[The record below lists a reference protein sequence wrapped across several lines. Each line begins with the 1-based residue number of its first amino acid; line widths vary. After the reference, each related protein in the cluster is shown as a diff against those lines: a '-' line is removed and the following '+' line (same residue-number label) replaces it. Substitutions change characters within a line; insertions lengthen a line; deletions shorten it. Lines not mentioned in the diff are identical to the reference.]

1 MGVVRVSPGHDVSWP
16 FGGLVLL
23 LFLVAGCAAPE
34 GPPNIIVIFADD
46 LGYGD
51 VGAYGHP
58 TIRTPHL
65 DQMAL
70 EGVRFTQFYAGASV
84 CTPSRAALLTG
95 RLPVRSGMASD
106 GSRVLFPD
114 SRYGLPASELTLA
127 EVLREEGYATAAL
140 GKWHLGHRAAYLP
153 TRHGFDIFFGIP
165 YSNDMSPATNP
176 RWDRA
181 QGFPPLPLMRN
192 EEIAEEEP
200 DQRYLTPRL
209 TAEATA
215 FMEAHQ
221 DQPFFLYLAHPF
233 PHVPL
238 FASPD
243 YAGTSAAG
251 LYGDV
256 IEELDGSVGEIL
268 AAVRRLGLERRTLVV
283 FTSDNGPWLTRGV
296 EGGSAGPLRDGKGT
310 TWEGGLRVP
319 AIAWWPGTIA
329 PGVTTALASTL
340 DLLPTAAQ
348 LAGATLPDTLVLDG
362 LDLMPLLT
370 GTQDAVRDTVFYYRG
385 AQLWAVRQGPWKAHF
400 TTQSAYVGDT
410 PVTHDPP
417 LLFHLEHDPA
427 ERLNVAAQHP
437 EVAMRLQ
444 QLAAEHRAATPPTPS
459 WLDAVD
465 SP

>member
-1 MGVVRVSPGHDVSWP
+1 M
-16 FGGLVLL
+16 
-23 LFLVAGCAAPE
+23 AGCAAPE
-34 GPPNIIVIFADD
+34 EPPNIIVIFADD

-153 TRHGFDIFFGIP
+153 TRHGFDVFFGIP

-200 DQRYLTPRL
+200 DQHYLTPRL

-362 LDLMPLLT
+362 VDLMPLLT

-385 AQLWAVRQGPWKAHF
+385 AQLWAVRQGPWKVHF
-400 TTQSAYVGDT
+400 TTQSAYVGDI

-427 ERLNVAAQHP
+427 ERLNVAPQHP